1 MPDDA
6 TGDAATAD
14 ASPDSPKPASWTQS
28 VLSAVRTFLL
38 GSDDAAKLRES
49 LEAVI
54 EESDAGDRPLARRER
69 SMMLNILNFGE
80 LKVADVMVP
89 RADIIAV
96 EATTTLAELVA
107 MFRDAQHS
115 RLPVY
120 RDTLDNPIGMVHIKD
135 LIGLAIPEAE
145 GAPHPKTIQDIRRD
159 ILFVPPSMPV
169 VDLLVKMQT
178 SRVHLALVIDEYGGT
193 DGLVSIEDLVEQ
205 IVGEIEDE
213 HDTDDAKL
221 IAMRKDDVFDASARA
236 DLEDIEKAVG
246 FSLVDE
252 EEAEEIDT
260 LAGLVFS
267 LVGRVPQRGEIVKH
281 PAGVE
286 FEVLDADPR
295 RLKRLRVRVT
305 KAQDDAVSAEKPV
318 APTPVE
324 KDTRRKVA
332 VDG

>member
-1 MPDDA
+1 VPDEDSGDA
-6 TGDAATAD
+6 TTAD
-14 ASPDSPKPASWTQS
+14 ASPTTPKPLTWTQTM
-28 VLSAVRTFLL
+28 VGAVRAILR
-38 GSDDAAKLRES
+38 GKDDTARLRES

-54 EESDAGDRPLARRER
+54 EESEAGARPLARQER
-69 SMMLNILNFGE
+69 SMVLNILNFGE

-96 EATTTLAELVA
+96 EATTPLPDLVR

-135 LIGLAIPEAE
+135 LIGLAVPEAE
-145 GAPHPKTIQDIRRD
+145 GAAHPKTMQDIRRD
-159 ILFVPPSMPV
+159 ILFVPPSMPL
-169 VDLLVKMQT
+169 VDLLVKMQAT
-178 SRVHLALVIDEYGGT
+178 RIHLALVIDEYGGT
-193 DGLVSIEDLVEQ
+193 DGLASIEDLVEQ
-205 IVGEIEDE
+205 IVGDIEDE
-213 HDTDDAKL
+213 HDTDDAML
-221 IAMRKDDVFDASARA
+221 IAARKDGEFDASARA
-236 DLEDIEKAVG
+236 DLEEVQRAVG
-246 FSLVDE
+246 FALVDE

-305 KAQDDAVSAEKPV
+305 KRKEEAAQAE
-318 APTPVE
+318 AETSNE
-324 KDTRRKVA
+324 KDAHRKPMAA

>member
-1 MPDDA
+1 M
-6 TGDAATAD
+6 
-14 ASPDSPKPASWTQS
+14 
-28 VLSAVRTFLL
+28 LSAVRTFLI
-38 GSDDAAKLRES
+38 GGDDATKLRQS

-54 EESDAGDRPLARRER
+54 EESDAGSRPLERRER

-96 EATTTLAELVA
+96 EAATPLPDLVR

-135 LIGLAIPEAE
+135 LIGLAVPEAE

-178 SRVHLALVIDEYGGT
+178 TRVHLALVIDEYGGT

-205 IVGEIEDE
+205 IVGDIEDE
-213 HDTDDAKL
+213 HDTDDGKL
-221 IAMRKDDVFDASARA
+221 IALRKDGEFDASARA
-236 DLEDIEKAVG
+236 DLEDVEKTVG

-305 KAQDDAVSAEKPV
+305 
-318 APTPVE
+318 
-324 KDTRRKVA
+324 RRKDEAAETRPEAPSEKEAHRKPMAA

>member
-1 MPDDA
+1 MPDSDS
-6 TGDAATAD
+6 DPSSAD
-14 ASPDSPKPASWTQS
+14 SVPDSQRPSFWPQAF
-28 VLSAVRTFLL
+28 SAFVRRLL
-38 GSDDAAKLRES
+38 GKDEAAALRES

-54 EESDAGDRPLARRER
+54 QESEATDRPLARSER
-69 SMMLNILNFGE
+69 AMMLKLLKFGE

-96 EATTTLAELVA
+96 EEETSLPELVGI
-107 MFRDAQHS
+107 FRDAQHS

-135 LIGLAIPEAE
+135 LIGMAMPETE
-145 GAPHPKTIQDIRRD
+145 GAPHPKSIQDIRRD
-159 ILFVPPSMPV
+159 VLFVPPSMPV
-169 VDLLVKMQT
+169 INLLVKMQST
-178 SRVHLALVIDEYGGT
+178 HIHLSLVIDEYGGT

-205 IVGEIEDE
+205 IVGDIEDE
-213 HDTDDAKL
+213 HDTDEAL
-221 IAMRKDDVFDASARA
+221 SIVARKDGGFDASARA

-246 FSLVDE
+246 FKLVDE

-267 LVGRVPQRGEIVKH
+267 LVGRVPQRGEIVMH
-281 PAGVE
+281 PAGIE

-305 KAQDDAVSAEKPV
+305 KRKDADGNADASADDQGDHHKPMAAVN
-318 APTPVE
+318 
-324 KDTRRKVA
+324 
-332 VDG
+332 G

>member
-1 MPDDA
+1 VPEQDSGDA
-6 TGDAATAD
+6 TANDAN
-14 ASPDSPKPASWTQS
+14 PDSPKTNSWIQS
-28 VLSAVRTFLL
+28 VLDAVKTFVL
-38 GSDDAAKLRES
+38 GKDDTATLRES

-54 EESDAGDRPLARRER
+54 EESDAGDRPLERRER
-69 SMMLNILNFGE
+69 SMVLNILNFGE
-80 LKVADVMVP
+80 LKVADIMVP

-96 EATTTLAELVA
+96 EAATTLPDLVRI
-107 MFRDAQHS
+107 FRDAQHS

-120 RDTLDNPIGMVHIKD
+120 RDTLDNPVGMVHIKD
-135 LIGLAIPEAE
+135 LIGLAVPEAE
-145 GAPHPKTIQDIRRD
+145 GALHPKTMQDIRRD
-159 ILFVPPSMPV
+159 LLFVPPSMPV
-169 VDLLVKMQT
+169 VDLLVKMQAT
-178 SRVHLALVIDEYGGT
+178 RVHLALVIDEYGGT

-205 IVGEIEDE
+205 IVGDIEDE
-213 HDTDDAKL
+213 HDTDETKM
-221 IAMRKDDVFDASARA
+221 IAIRHEGEFDASARA
-236 DLEDIEKAVG
+236 DLEEIEKTVG

-267 LVGRVPQRGEIVKH
+267 LVGRVPQRGEIIRH

-305 KAQDDAVSAEKPV
+305 APKGGAAPAGDAAPNGKDAQRKPM
-318 APTPVE
+318 A
-324 KDTRRKVA
+324 A